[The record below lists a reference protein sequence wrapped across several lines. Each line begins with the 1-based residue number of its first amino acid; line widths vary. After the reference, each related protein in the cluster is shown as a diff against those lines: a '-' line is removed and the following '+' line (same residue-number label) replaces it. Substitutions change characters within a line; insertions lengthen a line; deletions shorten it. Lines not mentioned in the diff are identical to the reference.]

1 MIPAGIYL
9 SVPFCRQKC
18 TYCNFASEAH
28 SSASLPEYLWLLE
41 EEILHRSA
49 LWPAAGIPAWN
60 DAAADTIYLGGGT
73 PGLLDDGQL
82 GSLLKAVRTSFRVAD
97 RAEITV
103 EASPENVNPA
113 SASAW
118 AACGVNRISMGVQSM
133 VTQELRAVGRM
144 HDGDTVRRTF
154 ASLRSAGIENLSV
167 DLIAGL
173 PFQTAESWRVSLET
187 LLELRPTHLSVYML
201 EVDEDSRLGRELLEG
216 GSRYRAGAVPAEEQ
230 VADFYG
236 AAVETLRAAGFEHYE
251 ISNFARPGCES
262 RHNLKYWSN
271 APYFG
276 FGVDAHSYDGER
288 RWANA
293 DSLDAYLE
301 KMLRGESPIAE
312 CKVLGRQ
319 QQLEER
325 LFLGLRQ
332 RSGVSL
338 AQIEEEFAVDVAR
351 QYDGPIQ
358 EFSDAG
364 WVEQDGDRLRLTDR
378 GVLFS
383 NEVFAGFLA

>member
-82 GSLLKAVRTSFRVAD
+82 GSLLEAVRRSFRVVD

-103 EASPENVNPA
+103 EASPENVTDA
-113 SASAW
+113 SASGW

-338 AQIEEEFAVDVAR
+338 AQIEKEFAVDVAR
-351 QYDGPIQ
+351 QYDGPIR